1 MRRLPQGLLLFSLSA
16 GAWAEAPA
24 GAPRPISSPVS
35 GGQFLETLAG
45 LAVVL
50 LLIFALTFLVR
61 RFGNL
66 PGMGKGPIKVL
77 GGTSLGSREKAV
89 LIEVEG
95 QRLLLGVAP
104 GRVQML
110 HVLPAKAGD
119 EHFETAL
126 SNATG
131 AQAE

>member
-1 MRRLPQGLLLFSLSA
+1 MRRLLHSLLLFGLSA
-16 GAWAEAPA
+16 YAWAEVPEAE
-24 GAPRPISSPVS
+24 PRQMTSPVS

-66 PGMGKGPIKVL
+66 PGMGKGQIQVL
-77 GGTSLGSREKAV
+77 GGVSLGSREKAV
-89 LIEVEG
+89 LIVVEG

-104 GRVQML
+104 GRVQTL
-110 HVLPAKAGD
+110 HVLAEKAGD
-119 EHFETAL
+119 ETFESAL
-126 SNATG
+126 ANATG